1 MALISRIFGKSSSA
15 ANGLQTQS
23 SKPEVGTDVE
33 HLHSQLELSAAALV
47 KLKQEHAQESRV
59 QIERFL
65 QQKIVLEKQ
74 LFEERTQRKE
84 EKLALENAHGRLEKK
99 QETLAIMTK
108 KGEVACWNSL
118 SACQYLHSVCESLTC
133 GGMSSGGTGD

>member
-1 MALISRIFGKSSSA
+1 
-15 ANGLQTQS
+15 
-23 SKPEVGTDVE
+23 VE